1 MASIT
6 MVFLFLV
13 SHIFNALSIITYY
26 IATHSTEVTWGTMC
40 VIIGYFLFRY
50 VFALR
55 VTVHPATERVI
66 AQMIQMFQ
74 EESMFCEE
82 EIPHMCVGDEIDAD
96 LTSPTSTGQS
106 DSTQEPQEKAIK
118 AKRRIHYAIR
128 VAHLAKA
135 EVGLLNNTKANELVY
150 KRICREEMIKHRVRK
165 SHIAHNLPIAVA
177 ACFVPLDE
185 DFLASSIRQSSQM
198 KERWSL
204 LGPLYWK

>member
-6 MVFLFLV
+6 MVLMFLV
-13 SHIFNALSIITYY
+13 SHIFNMLSIITYY
-26 IATHSTEVTWGTMC
+26 IATHSTEVTWGTIC
-40 VIIGYFLFRY
+40 VVIGFLLFRY

-55 VTVHPATERVI
+55 VTVHPATTRVVT
-66 AQMIQMFQ
+66 QMIQMFQ

-82 EIPHMCVGDEIDAD
+82 GIPHMCVGDELDAD
-96 LTSPTSTGQS
+96 LTLPSTPGQS
-106 DSTQEPQEKAIK
+106 DNTQEPQEKAIK
-118 AKRRIHYAIR
+118 SKRRVHYAIR

-135 EVGLLNNTKANELVY
+135 EVGLLSNTKANELVY
-150 KRICREEMIKHRVRK
+150 SRICREAMIKHGVRK
-165 SHIAHNLPIAVA
+165 SHIAHAVPIAVA

-185 DFLASSIRQSSQM
+185 DFLAASIRQSTQM